1 MLVGIPPF
9 YNDDIKVLY
18 SNISKGKLKIP
29 KYLSRDA
36 KNLLT
41 RLMHKDPK
49 KRPNFQQL
57 KAEPFFKKIDWNL
70 LAQKQVMPPNVL

>member
-36 KNLLT
+36 RKLLT
-41 RLMHKDPK
+41 SLMHKDPK
-49 KRPNFQQL
+49 KRPTFHQL
-57 KAEPFFKKIDWNL
+57 KAEPFFKNINWTL
-70 LAQKQVMPPNVL
+70 LAKKQVNPPTVL